1 MFGGDD
7 DIGSWGMEGFVEE
20 REEGEGIFEVWW
32 WWMFEI
38 LCLIMYL
45 IFLGIKCLKFLKV
58 RYIFIYI

>member
-20 REEGEGIFEVWW
+20 REEGEGIFEVLW

-38 LCLIMYL
+38 LC
-45 IFLGIKCLKFLKV
+45 
-58 RYIFIYI
+58 